1 MRELLSF
8 PSPGAVASLFA
19 LLVSRC
25 QRGRELRDLL
35 GFVFY
40 GVLYG
45 VVVFFVVSL
54 CFLAIFRVWLCASE
68 T

>member
-1 MRELLSF
+1 MRELLSL

-25 QRGRELRDLL
+25 QRGRELSDLL
-35 GFVFY
+35 GFVLY

-45 VVVFFVVSL
+45 VVVFLCCVVVYSRDL
-54 CFLAIFRVWLCASE
+54 PWLGVCQ
-68 T
+68 

>member
-1 MRELLSF
+1 MRELLSLL
-8 PSPGAVASLFA
+8 SPGAVASLFA

-35 GFVFY
+35 Y

-54 CFLAIFRVWLCASE
+54 CFLAICLVWLCASE

>member
-1 MRELLSF
+1 MMGSPALLSHVTV
-8 PSPGAVASLFA
+8 VALFA

-35 GFVFY
+35 Y
-40 GVLYG
+40 GVD
-45 VVVFFVVSL
+45 VFCVVSL
-54 CFLAIFRVWLCASE
+54 CFLAICLVWLCASE